1 MSRRVS
7 WFEFGLGL
15 FAAALPIGAI
25 VIAVAPVQFFEAV
38 GAGILGS
45 QGGPSPFSL
54 WQETLLTLIPIG
66 GCSASYSAP
75 RFCRRCFRGSRRAT
89 TRTCCPTVA

>member
-38 GAGILGS
+38 GAGILGI
-45 QGGPSPFSL
+45 GLVGL
-54 WQETLLTLIPIG
+54 WISALGLQLEDPKRWRELRGLLFRPA
-66 GCSASYSAP
+66 ASSDT
-75 RFCRRCFRGSRRAT
+75 RR
-89 TRTCCPTVA
+89 PVEH